1 MSTIEL
7 GASRALPLERT
18 ATAAQRVDSVDLL
31 RGLVMVVMV
40 LDHTRDFFHS
50 GVWLFDPTDPTRTT
64 PLVFFTRWITHFCAP
79 VFVLLAGVGVAL
91 QRGRG
96 ASRGEVSRF
105 LWTRGLWLIV
115 LEVTVVRFG
124 LTFNLDYSDLGALQ
138 VIWALG
144 VSMIVLAALIHLPT
158 WAVAGSGVAMV
169 LFHNTLDGFGVPFGP
184 NSPPPTALQ
193 QLWLVLHQPGP
204 ITLFGIPGFVLYP
217 LIPWIGVMAAGYALG
232 GVYGWEAERRRRFL
246 VRLGLAMTV
255 GFLALRALDVYGDPG
270 PWSVQP
276 RGAVYTALS
285 FLNVNKYP
293 PSLLFLL
300 MTLGPALVALAAM
313 ERTGRGPLTN
323 ALVVFGRVPLFFYLL
338 QWIVTHGLAVLAGYA
353 AGQPVRWLFLNFPER
368 FANPPVGTGF
378 GMGVVYAAWVLGIL
392 LLYPLCLWFAGV
404 KRRRTEWW
412 LRYL

>member
-1 MSTIEL
+1 VSTIVIS
-7 GASRALPLERT
+7 AAPALERT
-18 ATAAQRVDSVDLL
+18 AVAAPRIDAVDLL
-31 RGLVMVVMV
+31 RGIVMVLMV
-40 LDHTRDFFHS
+40 LDHTREFFHS
-50 GVWLFDPTDPTRTT
+50 GVWLFDPTDPARTT

-79 VFVLLAGVGVAL
+79 IFVLLAGVGVAL

-96 ASRGEVSRF
+96 ASPGEISRF

-124 LTFNLDYSDLGALQ
+124 LTFNLDYSDFGALQ

-158 WAVAGSGVAMV
+158 WAVAGFGVAMI
-169 LFHNTLDGFGVPFGP
+169 LLHNTLDGFGVPFGP
-184 NSPPPTALQ
+184 GAPPPTALQ

-204 ITLFGIPGFVLYP
+204 ITVLGTPGFVLYP
-217 LIPWIGVMAAGYALG
+217 LIPWIGVMAVGYALG

-246 VRLGLAMTV
+246 VRLGVAITV
-255 GFLALRALDVYGDPG
+255 GFLALRALNVYGDPR

-285 FLNVNKYP
+285 FLNLNKYP

-300 MTLGPALVALAAM
+300 MTLGPALIALAAM
-313 ERTGRGPLTN
+313 ERSGRGPLAR

-338 QWIVTHGLAVLAGYA
+338 QWIVAHGLAVLAGYA
-353 AGQPVRWLFLNFPER
+353 VGQPVAWQFQNFPER

-378 GMGVVYAAWVLGIL
+378 GMGVVYAAWLLSIA
-392 LLYPLCLWFAGV
+392 LLYPLCVWFAGV